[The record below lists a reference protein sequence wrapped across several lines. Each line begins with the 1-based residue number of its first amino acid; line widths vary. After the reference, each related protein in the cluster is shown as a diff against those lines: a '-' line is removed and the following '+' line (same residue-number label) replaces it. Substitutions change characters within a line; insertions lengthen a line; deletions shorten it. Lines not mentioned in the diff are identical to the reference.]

1 MSTRKTRLKK
11 YKLKRKSRQRRIRPS
26 EAVMGAGAGL
36 AMFGAIPYALGA
48 KAQGKEVMG
57 AGLGLA
63 GAGVGLAV
71 LEGLGENIRKTAK
84 RGWR

>member
-1 MSTRKTRLKK
+1 MSKRKTRLKK
-11 YKLKRKSRQRRIRPS
+11 YKPKRKVRQRRIRPS

-36 AMFGAIPYALGA
+36 AMLGTVPYALGA
-48 KAQGKEVMG
+48 KAQGEEVMG
-57 AGLGLA
+57 AGLSLA

>member
-1 MSTRKTRLKK
+1 MAKRKSRLKK
-11 YKLKRKSRQRRIRPS
+11 FKPKRKVRQRRIRSS

-36 AMFGAIPYALGA
+36 AMLGTVPYALGA
-48 KAQGKEVMG
+48 KAQGEEVMG
-57 AGLGLA
+57 AGLSLA

-71 LEGLGENIRKTAK
+71 LEGLGENLRKTAK